1 MIACRNARDISAMR
15 DLGRLT
21 AEILELV
28 VQSVRPGMSTKDIED
43 LAVSLMR
50 ERDVKPAFLGLYGFP
65 GAMCISVNEEL
76 LHGIPSSDKIVREH
90 DLVSIDFGLK
100 RGGWYSDMTRS
111 FSVGT
116 PGELAARLLEV
127 GLSALQEALRVVKP
141 GATVGDL
148 GHAVQSFVEGNGFCV
163 VRKFVGHG
171 VGREPHEEPEIPNF
185 GKPGHGPVFKPGMTL
200 AIEPMITVDDP
211 DVEVL
216 SDGWTVVSA
225 DRKLCVHFEDTIV
238 VTEDGYEILTAK

>member
-1 MIACRNARDISAMR
+1 MIACRNARDVTAMR
-15 DLGRLT
+15 ELGRIT
-21 AEILELV
+21 AEIIEQV
-28 VQSVRPGMSTKDIED
+28 VQFVRPGMSTKDIENF
-43 LAVSLMR
+43 AIELMR

-76 LHGIPSSDKIVREH
+76 LHGIPRSDKIIREQ

-111 FSVGT
+111 FCVGT
-116 PGELAARLLEV
+116 PGELADRLLDV
-127 GLSALQEALRVVKP
+127 GQAALQVALRVVKP
-141 GATVGDL
+141 GVTTGDI
-148 GHAVQSFVEGNGFCV
+148 GHAVQSFVESNGFCV

-185 GKPGHGPVFKPGMTL
+185 GKSGHGPMLKPGMTL

-238 VTEDGYEILTAK
+238 VTDDGYEILTAK